1 MKLLSRISV
10 DLAYALQGSARYRKQ
25 KRFFYN
31 LLENGDYPLKR
42 YFDLFMVLLIFASVV
57 ILVREVKSPLDDFWH
72 YFNDYIISLI
82 FLVEYVLRLWVYS
95 DTSKSIISQFEK
107 DTFLNRPFRLHVA
120 VREIIAIKLN
130 YVWSFQA
137 VIDLLAIMPF
147 FHELR
152 LLRLFI
158 LFRVFKLF
166 RYAQSL
172 KYFVTILSTKKFE
185 LTTLFIFISVI
196 MAISAVLIYA
206 MEANNPASQINTLF
220 DAFYWAMVTISTVGY
235 GDFVP
240 VSDGGRTVALFIIL
254 AGIAVISFSTSI
266 IVSAFTE
273 RLDEIKEEKTVSGIR
288 TRKGIYLLCGY
299 GELSQLVAVKLLRG
313 GENLI
318 VLDADFERVKQ
329 ARKAGI
335 TALHAD
341 PGKRQ
346 SYERMQID
354 LEKQVKMVL
363 ALGEDDVQNVFI
375 ALTVRA
381 VSTRIRILSVL
392 KNARNRKKFELAGI
406 NDIMYTQE
414 LIGLIAREVSGKPV
428 AFEAIHLLRSETV
441 GVFVDEVPV
450 DARVAAHYSKVSQID
465 PSAYRL
471 ILIGIYDAELK
482 KTRFHP
488 GPDAAFSQGDILIL
502 MGERILINE
511 FKLSLHLK
519 KRA

>member
-1 MKLLSRISV
+1 MEALSRIIV
-10 DLAYALQGSARYRKQ
+10 DLAYALQGSPRHRKL

-31 LLENGDYPLKR
+31 LLENNEYPYKR
-42 YFDLFMVLLIFASVV
+42 YFDLFMIFLIFSSVV
-57 ILVREVKSPLDDFWH
+57 ILIREVKSPLNEIWH
-72 YFNDYIISLI
+72 YFNDYIISII
-82 FLVEYVLRLWVYS
+82 FLVEYLLRVWIYS
-95 DTSKSIISQFEK
+95 DSSKSIIAQYEK
-107 DTFLNRPFRLHVA
+107 DAFLGRPFRLGRA
-120 VREIIAIKLN
+120 LREIVSVKFRYIR
-130 YVWSFQA
+130 SFQA
-137 VIDLLAIMPF
+137 IVDLLAIMPF
-147 FHELR
+147 FHHLR

-166 RYAQSL
+166 RYTQSL
-172 KYFVTILSTKKFE
+172 RYFVSVLSTKKFE
-185 LTTLFIFISVI
+185 LMTLIIFIGVI
-196 MAISAVLIYA
+196 MSISAVLIYV

-240 VSDGGRTVALFIIL
+240 VSEGGRTVALVIIL

-273 RLDEIKEEKTVSGIR
+273 RLDEIKEEKTVAGIR
-288 TRKGIYLLCGY
+288 KQKGIYLLCGY
-299 GELSQLVAVKLLRG
+299 GELSELVAAKLTRA
-313 GENLI
+313 GERLV
-318 VLDADFERVKQ
+318 VLDSDSERVKL
-329 ARKAGI
+329 ARNAGI
-335 TALHAD
+335 TALYAD

-346 SYERMQID
+346 SYERMHID

-381 VSTRIRILSVL
+381 LSSRIRILSVL
-392 KNARNRKKFELAGI
+392 KNVRHRKKFELAGI

-441 GVFVDEVPV
+441 GVFVDEVPI
-450 DARVAAHYSKVSQID
+450 DARIAENYTKISQID
-465 PSAYRL
+465 PSAFRL
-471 ILIGIYDAELK
+471 ILIGIFDAKAK

-488 GPDAAFSQGDILIL
+488 GADATFAQGDILIL
-502 MGERILINE
+502 MGEQILINE

-519 KRA
+519 QRA